1 MDGAHGAERVLA
13 PRLEEVRA
21 AQRLLADVLAP
32 TPLVAL
38 GGPGADGIRLKLE
51 LLQPTGSF
59 KVRGVHHAVARM
71 DPAARRAGVSTVSAG
86 NTAKALAWSAA
97 RFGVRARS
105 LMPDHA
111 PRAKVEGLRALGGEP
126 VLVPVEEV
134 FRYLRERAWQR
145 EPWAFV
151 DPWLD
156 RDVLIG
162 HGTLAL
168 ELLDQFPEV
177 ETVLVP
183 VGGGGLLGGVGS
195 TLRALRPGVRIVA
208 VEPAGCAALHASL
221 ALGCPTSV
229 ACETI
234 CDGVAVPFVTSEL
247 FPLLAELVD
256 EALLVSEDDVRAAVA
271 RLALANH
278 VVAEP
283 SGALA
288 VAAALTLAPARRA
301 RAVALVTGGNL
312 GAQDLAG
319 MLLAA
324 AR

>member
-1 MDGAHGAERVLA
+1 M
-13 PRLEEVRA
+13 LEEVRA
-21 AQRLLADVLAP
+21 AQLLLAKLLAP

-38 GGPGADGIRLKLE
+38 GGPDGGGIRLKLE

-71 DPAARRAGVSTVSAG
+71 DPPARAAGVATVSAG
-86 NTAKALAWSAA
+86 NTAKALAWSAG

-111 PRAKVEGLRALGGEP
+111 PRSKVEGFRALGGEP
-126 VLVPVEEV
+126 ALVPVDEV
-134 FRYLRERAWQR
+134 FRFLRERAWER

-151 DPWLD
+151 HPWID
-156 RDVLIG
+156 RDVMIG

-168 ELLDQFPEV
+168 ELVAQCPDV

-195 TLRALRPGVRIVA
+195 VLRALRPEVRIVA
-208 VEPAGCAALHASL
+208 VEPAGCPSLHASL
-221 ALGCPTSV
+221 ALGRPTSV
-229 ACETI
+229 ACKTI
-234 CDGVAVPFVTSEL
+234 CDGVAVPYVTAEV

-256 EALLVSEDDVRAAVA
+256 EALLVPEDEVRAAVA

-288 VAAALTLAPARRA
+288 VAAALTLAPERRR
-301 RAVALVTGGNL
+301 RAVALVTGGNVD
-312 GAQDLAG
+312 APDLAA
-319 MLLAA
+319 MLLAGGH
-324 AR
+324 